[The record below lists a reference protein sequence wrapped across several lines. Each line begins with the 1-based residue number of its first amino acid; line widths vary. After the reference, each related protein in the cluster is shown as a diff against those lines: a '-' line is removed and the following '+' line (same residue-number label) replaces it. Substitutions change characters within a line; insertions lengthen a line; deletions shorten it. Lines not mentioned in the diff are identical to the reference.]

1 MSVIEASFN
10 GTLRTIGLLVIAW
23 WVLRWFLRMQRTQ
36 AARGSFGKP
45 PQQTPN
51 DLQRP
56 KGEVRVERPS
66 DCTRTDGRSCFASFT
81 GAGLEETPRV
91 LNAHHRALR

>member
-23 WVLRWFLRMQRTQ
+23 WVLRLFLRMQRTQ

-56 KGEVRVERPS
+56 KGEVRVERPIDS
-66 DCTRTDGRSCFASFT
+66 TRTHGRPSGTIVDADF
-81 GAGLEETPRV
+81 EEIK
-91 LNAHHRALR
+91 